1 MKNCEAWVPPT
12 LLLIGEQEVIYEPR
26 AAMERAARCIPHIEA
41 EIIPNAGHA
50 LSFDQPESV
59 DTRVLRFLKP

>member
-1 MKNCEAWVPPT
+1 MGLVVPD
-12 LLLIGEQEVIYEPR
+12 LDSV
-26 AAMERAARCIPHIEA
+26 MERATRLIPRIEA

-59 DTRVLRFLKP
+59 DARILRFLKQ